1 MYYNP
6 TYMNPIMK
14 GLNQGQPQQQEPL
27 EGIASLA
34 PKQPTQPIPTQPSQ
48 PLDPQMTTGIET
60 LDTSNPTIDDPLRFL
75 RDHYQRRIFPYHL
88 LDEN

>member
-27 EGIASLA
+27 EGIASLG
-34 PKQPTQPIPTQPSQ
+34 PTQPTQPIPDFTTKEVPE
-48 PLDPQMTTGIET
+48 PLQ
-60 LDTSNPTIDDPLRFL
+60 NPTGPA
-75 RDHYQRRIFPYHL
+75 
-88 LDEN
+88 